1 MVSMKFCIL
10 KITVK
15 PVSKIQGKKGH
26 SYNLPYL
33 ENVIKCIHL
42 IGWTSAFTK
51 SRPQM
56 CIKN

>member
-1 MVSMKFCIL
+1 MKSCIL

-42 IGWTSAFTK
+42 IGWT
-51 SRPQM
+51 
-56 CIKN
+56 